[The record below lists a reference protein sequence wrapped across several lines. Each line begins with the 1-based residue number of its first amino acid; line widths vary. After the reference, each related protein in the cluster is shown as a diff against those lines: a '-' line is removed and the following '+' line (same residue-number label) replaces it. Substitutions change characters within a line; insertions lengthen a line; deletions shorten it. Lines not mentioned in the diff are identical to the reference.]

1 MTLLFVSYFNDL
13 VYWYLTYYFFIIIGN
28 SYGCDQ
34 NNTCCIG
41 CGPQEQFYGCAD
53 IAISPAS
60 GYSATDN
67 VNHATSYHVQNFSWC
82 LIYILV
88 IQIMINHLYVW
99 TEIHFSTPCK
109 TLILIRIWY
118 SKTNYFYYNMYIYID
133 LSVMLTTFVFVIK
146 PVAHHSIFDDRTCF
160 VLYYVR
166 YRSSS
171 VIIFIAMYF
180 GYVFRIDT
188 E

>member
-1 MTLLFVSYFNDL
+1 
-13 VYWYLTYYFFIIIGN
+13 
-28 SYGCDQ
+28 
-34 NNTCCIG
+34 
-41 CGPQEQFYGCAD
+41 
-53 IAISPAS
+53 
-60 GYSATDN
+60 
-67 VNHATSYHVQNFSWC
+67 
-82 LIYILV
+82 
-88 IQIMINHLYVW
+88 
-99 TEIHFSTPCK
+99 
-109 TLILIRIWY
+109 
-118 SKTNYFYYNMYIYID
+118 
-133 LSVMLTTFVFVIK
+133 MLTTFVFVIK